1 MKDEYARAGVPML
14 PVVRGE
20 AVTRRSILLY
30 TLLLVAVTLAP
41 VATGLFGGFYAA
53 GRAGAG
59 RRVRV
64 MAARLLGSV
73 ERRPA
78 LRTYLFSLA
87 YLALLFAAMVVD
99 VRVF

>member
-1 MKDEYARAGVPML
+1 ML

-20 AVTRRSILLY
+20 AVTRRSIFLY
-30 TLLLVAVTLAP
+30 TLMLTAVTLTP
-41 VATGLFGGFYAA
+41 VATGLFGWFYAA
-53 GRAGAG
+53 
-59 RRVRV
+59 
-64 MAARLLGSV
+64 AAALLGGAFIFMAVKLLGAV

-87 YLALLFAAMVVD
+87 YLAVLFAVMVVD